1 MKKQKKKMSM
11 SVINP
16 NAAGIDIGSRSH
28 FVSIGQG
35 EKDVREF
42 GVYAEDLSAIVQ
54 WLLDNK
60 VTTVAM
66 ESTGTYWQNLFVELI
81 NAGLEVT
88 LTNGKF
94 TKNINRKKTDV
105 LDCQWIQKLHCLG
118 LLPSSFLP
126 DHTTERLR
134 TYCRHRTNMID
145 LRANSIHKMS
155 KFLKYLNFRLDVVVN
170 DISGQTGLKIIEDIC
185 NGNLEGKSLAQHRHH
200 NCRKSEE
207 EIAKALVSNKREDYL
222 FGLKQEFARYQF
234 YTSMIKDCDKEIGQ
248 FIEQTIQQKE
258 EVVDD
263 IPEEK
268 PHKRQNKNDIKG
280 INLNIVSYQYFD
292 GVDLLAIPGVSH
304 STVLSIMSEMGPE
317 GFSKF
322 PTAQHFA
329 SWLRLAPNNKI
340 SGGKTLSNRIPQGSN
355 RLKIALRNSANA
367 IGNLKDSDLSKFFR
381 RIAFR
386 KGRTA
391 AVNATAR
398 KVAVIIWNMV
408 TKKEPYMPKNN
419 YLFLDQKRRIVSKM
433 RKQIKDLGLNPD
445 ELGFSRANRDKIAAQ
460 MTSDNQ
466 SLSLR

>member
-1 MKKQKKKMSM
+1 MN
-11 SVINP
+11 VINP

-28 FVSIGQG
+28 FVAIGQG
-35 EKDVREF
+35 AKDVKEF
-42 GVYAEDLSAIVQ
+42 GVYAEDLAAIVK
-54 WLLDNK
+54 WLLINNI
-60 VTTVAM
+60 TTVAM

-81 NAGLEVT
+81 NAGLEVI

-94 TKNINRKKTDV
+94 TRNINRKKTDV
-105 LDCQWIQKLHCLG
+105 LDCHRVAGRWIQKLHCLG

-126 DHTTERLR
+126 DNTTETLR

-145 LRANSIHKMS
+145 QRADCSHKLQ
-155 KFLKYLNFRLDVVVN
+155 KFLKYLNFRLDVVVR
-170 DISGQTGLKIIEDIC
+170 DIGGLTAMKIIEDIC
-185 NGNLEGKSLAQHRHH
+185 NGNLDPKSLAEHRHY

-222 FGLKQEFARYQF
+222 FGLKQEFSRYQF
-234 YTSMIKDCDKEIGQ
+234 YTSIIDECDKEITQ
-248 FIEQTIQQKE
+248 FLEKTINEKEQ
-258 EVVDD
+258 VVDD
-263 IPEEK
+263 IPEPK

-292 GVDLLAIPGVSH
+292 GVDLLAIPGVGH

-317 GFSKF
+317 GFNKF
-322 PTAQHFA
+322 PSAQHFA

-367 IGNLKDSDLSKFFR
+367 IGNLKDSELAKFFR

-391 AVNATAR
+391 AINATAR
-398 KVAVIIWNMV
+398 KLAVIIWNMI
-408 TKKEPYMPKNN
+408 TKKEPYQPKEN

-445 ELGFSRANRDKIAAQ
+445 ELGFARANRDDIARE

-466 SLSLR
+466 TLSLR